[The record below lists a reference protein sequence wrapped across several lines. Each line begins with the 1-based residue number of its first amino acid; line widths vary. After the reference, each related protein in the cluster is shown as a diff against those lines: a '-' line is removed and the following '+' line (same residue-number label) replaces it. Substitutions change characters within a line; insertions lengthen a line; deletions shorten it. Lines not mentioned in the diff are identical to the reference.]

1 MRLPVCKWEWRY
13 AKICH
18 LVQEKRIEFDFDAS
32 QRSGLSKQMTDGLRR
47 AILTG
52 RYSPGEVLPTIV
64 EWAKMLGVSIRVPE
78 AAIAKLVSEGLI
90 VARRRHGCIVAE
102 LGRRIWRGH
111 VLVVVPDTD
120 SCYYSNVLSGCVRTK
135 LSEAGYLVS
144 PITVRHTSR
153 GRFDYDLSQL
163 EFALKQSI
171 DLAVLVFNYRRS
183 SIARMISRSGVPFVE
198 FADAAPSRLN
208 GCAGSVYLEKE
219 GTMEEFL
226 RRCEN
231 ERIGQILQVGAYESN
246 YDIDRL
252 AKGRKI
258 AFSRWIV
265 DRDPMTAG
273 TNEGLVRGGMDA
285 FLRRFAAQGRSWLPD
300 LLYFT
305 DDNVASGALT
315 AMLSEGIKVPGDV
328 RVATM
333 SNWGLGPVMPYSLAR
348 FEMNPYAHGVALADM
363 AIAYLSGRL
372 PQGRRP
378 VPLRFIGGDSFPL

>member
-1 MRLPVCKWEWRY
+1 M
-13 AKICH
+13 
-18 LVQEKRIEFDFDAS
+18 QEKRIEFDFDAS

-219 GTMEEFL
+219 GAMEEFL

-300 LLYFT
+300 MLYFT

-378 VPLRFIGGDSFPL
+378 VPLRYIGGDSFPL